1 MFDIGPN
8 LCNEQFDIDLETV
21 LQNSKKSNVNHLL
34 LTSTN
39 HFSFLKNINIIDKYK
54 HIIDMNTTYGLHPH
68 SAKNYISFFKHFDQ
82 NITHPDVKAIGE
94 FGLDYFRFI
103 STREEQIKTME
114 LFLEKAE
121 KNQNLPLFLH
131 EREAFDD
138 FYDLIKTT
146 KSKGVVHCFTGSLDN
161 VKKYLDL
168 GLYIGITGWISDSRR
183 NGDLLN
189 AIKYIPLDRLLIETD
204 APYLAPKNIVKN
216 IRRNEPQ
223 YLSHV
228 AMSIA
233 DLKSMHVD
241 NIIQQTTKNSLDLF
255 LK

>member
-8 LCNEQFDIDLETV
+8 LCNEQFDNDLETV
-21 LQNSKKSNVNHLL
+21 LENSKKNNIHNLL

-39 HFSFLKNINIIDKYK
+39 HVSFLKNLDIIKKYK
-54 HIIDMNTTYGLHPH
+54 HIISMHTTYGLHPH
-68 SAKNYISFFKHFDQ
+68 SAKNYIKFFKHFDQ
-82 NITHPDVKAIGE
+82 NIIHSEVKAIGE

-103 STREEQIKTME
+103 STREEQMKTME

-131 EREAFDD
+131 ERDAFED
-138 FYDLIKTT
+138 FYELIKTT
-146 KSKGVVHCFTGSLDN
+146 KSKGVVHCFTGSLYN

-189 AIKYIPLDRLLIETD
+189 ALNYIPMDRILIETD

-228 AMSIA
+228 AISIA
-233 DLKSMHVD
+233 NLKNTSVD